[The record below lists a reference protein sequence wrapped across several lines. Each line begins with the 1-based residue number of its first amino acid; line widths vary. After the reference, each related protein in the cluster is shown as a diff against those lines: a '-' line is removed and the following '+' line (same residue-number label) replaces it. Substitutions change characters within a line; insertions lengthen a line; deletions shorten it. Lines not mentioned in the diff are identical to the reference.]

1 MHFCKNKL
9 TKKCAVKQK
18 KTATTD
24 NNKKTRTL
32 ITIKQYRESFSLM
45 KDPVLCGLYVSHL
58 IPIVANDLNYI
69 PPTELRLGCSL
80 HAQKIWG

>member
-1 MHFCKNKL
+1 MCSQTEKNSNN
-9 TKKCAVKQK
+9 
-18 KTATTD
+18 

-32 ITIKQYRESFSLM
+32 ITIKQYRESVSLM